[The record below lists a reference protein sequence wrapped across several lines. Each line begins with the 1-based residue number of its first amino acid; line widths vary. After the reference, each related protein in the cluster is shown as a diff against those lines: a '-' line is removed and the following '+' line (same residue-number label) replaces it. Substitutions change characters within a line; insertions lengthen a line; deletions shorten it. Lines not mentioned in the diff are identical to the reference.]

1 LPLDIFGWPEADESV
16 LPAVGLPLILS
27 MISLVPAPSAAPVS
41 AFVIALV
48 VEFVLVFG
56 VLTVGFTTDVGDV
69 VLVVGVVAVLL
80 VTVGLVV
87 GVVLD
92 VNEVRGTKVVLGV
105 ADVPVVREGFAL
117 PETDEVKGRLLEP
130 PADVIEDEP

>member
-1 LPLDIFGWPEADESV
+1 
-16 LPAVGLPLILS
+16 